1 MDALMRHS
9 WPGNVREL
17 IHTLEQVVAL
27 CDDVVVGFDD
37 LPASVR
43 GTPESPAHAATGETA
58 TLRDL
63 YRRHILSVLERTGGN
78 RAQAARLLGTSER
91 TFYRLL
97 KRYGE
102 TLPASDPAKAVPPQK
117 PEA

>member
-1 MDALMRHS
+1 MDALVGHS

-17 IHTLEQVVAL
+17 MHTLEQVVAL
-27 CDDVVVGFDD
+27 CDDDVVGVDE

-43 GTPESPAHAATGETA
+43 GTREPPAVTSTGEIA
-58 TLRDL
+58 TLREV
-63 YRRHILSVLERTGGN
+63 YRRHILSILEKAGGN

-102 TLPASDPAKAVPPQK
+102 AMPHPDPAETATPPK
-117 PEA
+117 PGA